1 MGWDGM
7 RRDGMKWDGIE
18 WDRITVLQKGISLST
33 GQTIKSV
40 SLIPQ
45 NGIAIHNG
53 LCPEKSVIHYTL
65 LVISPTLCAS
75 TTGASPMMRIEVCL
89 SAFSLEWKRIRVQ
102 QRVISIILLYK
113 IKRSYVL

>member
-53 LCPEKSVIHYTL
+53 LCPEKSVTHYTL
-65 LVISPTLCAS
+65 LVFSSTPCAL
-75 TTGASPMMRIEVCL
+75 TMGAYPMIEVCL
-89 SAFSLEWKRIRVQ
+89 RAFSL
-102 QRVISIILLYK
+102 
-113 IKRSYVL
+113 